1 MRDLVIYGAGGFGA
15 EAVEVAEEIN
25 RDESV
30 WNILGFIDDDE
41 KKHES
46 VICNYPVLGGQER
59 LIARHTNVAICQG
72 QSRLRRKIAIE
83 LSSRKNITFATQW

>member
-1 MRDLVIYGAGGFGA
+1 MGYARFCDYGAGGLGA

-30 WNILGFIDDDE
+30 WNILGFIDDNE

-46 VICNYPVLGGQER
+46 VI
-59 LIARHTNVAICQG
+59 
-72 QSRLRRKIAIE
+72 
-83 LSSRKNITFATQW
+83 